1 MCEFE
6 KKENNTYLHV
16 VYVGNLRIQGC
27 SLCCKR
33 WFFTFSAREC
43 TNPAAIDGVVY
54 HGSNINIHRSANIE
68 GFCGGL
74 NSGRVLVSFNVGNCY
89 QFGNANAFTSWNSVS
104 RIIIEEVEP
113 PVA

>member
-27 SLCCKR
+27 KCCKR
-33 WFFTFSAREC
+33 WFFTFSSSEC

-54 HGSNINIHRSANIE
+54 QGSNINIHRSANIE
-68 GFCGGL
+68 GFCAGL
-74 NSGRVLVSFNVGNCY
+74 NSGRVLVDFSVGNGY
-89 QFGNANAFTSWNSVS
+89 QYGNADAFTSWNSVS